1 MFTFQSFRLNKREP
15 ICIELVNIIF
25 STSND
30 DIAILISLQKSSMR
44 NECIWK
50 SCVPIQCK
58 NQMFIWNSII

>member
-44 NECIWK
+44 NECI
-50 SCVPIQCK
+50 
-58 NQMFIWNSII
+58 